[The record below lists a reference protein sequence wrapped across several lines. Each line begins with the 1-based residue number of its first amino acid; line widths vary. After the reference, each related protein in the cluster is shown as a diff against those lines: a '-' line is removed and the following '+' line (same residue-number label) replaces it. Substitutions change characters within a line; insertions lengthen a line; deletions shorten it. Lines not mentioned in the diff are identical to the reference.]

1 MAIRSVERSGKRVQ
15 VVIADA
21 FTEGDARR
29 IRELIRSRAN
39 RIHVTVDVRFA
50 RSCHALALLMLSDV
64 GSLATQPP
72 EFVGLSATNRPLL
85 RYLDV
90 S

>member
-1 MAIRSVERSGKRVQ
+1 MAIQSVERSGKSVQ

-21 FTEGDARR
+21 LTEGDARR
-29 IRELIRSRAN
+29 IRELIRSRADG
-39 RIHVTVDVRFA
+39 IHVTVDVRFA

-64 GSLATQPP
+64 RSSATQPP
-72 EFVGLSATNRPLL
+72 EFVGLSATNRRLL